1 MKKVLMFLGTVALMV
16 FHGYLILV
24 DGSFKLPIAGQFVL
38 LHFIW
43 FDLWER
49 QIEKAIASIR

>member
-1 MKKVLMFLGTVALMV
+1 MKNLLMYLGTAALMV

-24 DGSFKLPIAGQFVL
+24 DGGFKFPIAIQFVL

-43 FDLWER
+43 FDICER
-49 QIEKAIASIR
+49 RIEKAIASIR

>member
-1 MKKVLMFLGTVALMV
+1 MKKVLMYLGTATLMV

-24 DGSFKLPIAGQFVL
+24 DGGFKLPIAGQFIL

-43 FDLWER
+43 FDIWER
-49 QIEKAIASIR
+49 RIEKSMAASR